1 MGKQQKRNRTLRRK
15 SKTSKG
21 SRLIRA
27 SAIAGG
33 ITAVIASMAL
43 LYLNAKSTGQSGVN
57 PSVSPSADTAEDPD
71 IGSDGRKSAE
81 IERDANIRV
90 AAGAAK
96 KAAARRVGSM
106 DKPTKMERVATMKE
120 CFQDHLADCKV
131 AQDKDSP
138 VAKLV
143 ASIGISKDEFIQAL
157 DEAGGSIPEAVSMII
172 RKKTE
177 DIHVGAKTLKSKPLD
192 KHALRGELTKTERVA
207 QETAAMMRLAKGKAD
222 LIKDQKY
229 LEGLVKELK
238 GPYVDESLARAALMK
253 NGGDLGAARTD
264 LEPIIGAKI
273 WLQNHEEI

>member
-1 MGKQQKRNRTLRRK
+1 M
-15 SKTSKG
+15 
-21 SRLIRA
+21 
-27 SAIAGG
+27 
-33 ITAVIASMAL
+33 IASMAL

-71 IGSDGRKSAE
+71 IGSDGRKSAEIERDANIRVAAPAATRIIAIGSDGRKSAE